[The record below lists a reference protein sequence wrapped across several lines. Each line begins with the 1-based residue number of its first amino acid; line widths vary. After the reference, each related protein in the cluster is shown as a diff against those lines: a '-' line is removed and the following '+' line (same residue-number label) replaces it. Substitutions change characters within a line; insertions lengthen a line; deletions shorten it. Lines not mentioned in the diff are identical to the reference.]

1 VTSSHQELI
10 PPSLSN
16 SSLLSASSETSWQS
30 VSSTSSRKHDLE
42 LPFEVSPRAK
52 RRLLVDTH
60 SVATASS
67 RYSAPYIQNSSDMDR
82 SDKRR
87 VGLLRRSGAPMQS
100 FHPVST
106 NGISLPPIHSNSA
119 AAANG
124 GNASLDS
131 FPRPPQR
138 YGVSIPSAPLQSG
151 QRGEQRGVPKRSR
164 HSSAWPLTSP
174 SAISETAVPEPGTQ
188 QGDDLT
194 NRNRDRPIPG
204 SQSDKRM
211 AYVDTSS
218 SPGPFLAPDP
228 APQRAVSAD
237 LSDFKGA
244 QRLDAFLT
252 LEGNKPNGRLLSQ
265 GGSGSRGEE
274 THITVCGNRP
284 YGEWIG
290 SWSKSICSSCF
301 LSS

>member
-1 VTSSHQELI
+1 VTSSHRELI

-67 RYSAPYIQNSSDMDR
+67 RYSAPYIQNYSDMDR

-100 FHPVST
+100 FHPAPT
-106 NGISLPPIHSNSA
+106 NGISLPPIHSYSA

-138 YGVSIPSAPLQSG
+138 YGVNIPSPPLQSG
-151 QRGEQRGVPKRSR
+151 QRGKQWEVKRSR

-174 SAISETAVPEPGTQ
+174 SAISETAIPEPSPQ
-188 QGDDLT
+188 PSNDLT
-194 NRNRDRPIPG
+194 HGNRDHPIPG
-204 SQSDKRM
+204 PQSDKRM

-218 SPGPFLAPDP
+218 RPEPDP
-228 APQRAVSAD
+228 APQRAVSTD
-237 LSDFKGA
+237 LSDSKGA
-244 QRLDAFLT
+244 QRLDAFLP
-252 LEGNKPNGRLLSQ
+252 LEGTNPRGRLLNQ
-265 GGSGSRGEE
+265 GGSGSHGEE
-274 THITVCGNRP
+274 THIAMCGNRP

-290 SWSKSICSSCF
+290 SWSESICSSCF
-301 LSS
+301 LPVK